1 MGTVTLLA
9 GMAVFF
15 GVHSVSIV
23 APAWRDRMVARLG
36 EPAWKG
42 VYAIASVVG
51 FILMIRGYS
60 HAKLDPTVVYEPAYW
75 LRHLAAIVMVPVFPL
90 LLSTYFPGRIKAA
103 AQHPML
109 AATKLWAA
117 AHLLANGMLPDV
129 LLFGGFLAWA
139 IADRISLKP
148 RQGAARAALQRPGRG
163 GRRFGALCLVHRLG
177 ALPPVRR
184 LPRNRLTRN
193 PGPRPASRTTWQAKR
208 QQ

>member
-36 EPAWKG
+36 EPVWKG
-42 VYAIASVVG
+42 VYAVASVVG

-139 IADRISLKP
+139 IVDRISLKH
-148 RQGAARAALQRPGRG
+148 RPVRPIKVLPE
-163 GRRFGALCLVHRLG
+163 RRFNDLVAVVAGFALYVWFIAWAHYRLFG
-177 ALPPVRR
+177 VSPV
-184 LPRNRLTRN
+184 T
-193 PGPRPASRTTWQAKR
+193 G
-208 QQ
+208 

>member
-9 GMAVFF
+9 GMAIFF

-139 IADRISLKP
+139 IVDRISLKHRP
-148 RQGAARAALQRPGRG
+148 VRPIKALPE
-163 GRRFGALCLVHRLG
+163 RRFNDLVAVVAGFALYVWFIAWAHYRLFG
-177 ALPPVRR
+177 VSPV
-184 LPRNRLTRN
+184 T
-193 PGPRPASRTTWQAKR
+193 G
-208 QQ
+208 

>member
-1 MGTVTLLA
+1 MGTVNLLA

-15 GVHSVSIV
+15 GVHSISIV

-42 VYAIASVVG
+42 VYAIASIVG

-60 HAKLDPTVVYEPAYW
+60 HAKLEPTVVYEPAYW
-75 LRHLAAIVMVPVFPL
+75 LRHMAAIVMVPVFPL

-139 IADRISLKP
+139 IVDRISLKH
-148 RQGAARAALQRPGRG
+148 RPVRPIKVLPE
-163 GRRFGALCLVHRLG
+163 RRFNDLVAVVAGFALYVWFIAWAHYRLFG
-177 ALPPVRR
+177 VSPV
-184 LPRNRLTRN
+184 T
-193 PGPRPASRTTWQAKR
+193 G
-208 QQ
+208 

>member
-1 MGTVTLLA
+1 METVTLLA

-15 GVHSVSIV
+15 GVHSISIV

-42 VYAIASVVG
+42 MYAIASVVG

-60 HAKLDPTVVYEPAYW
+60 HAKLDPTIVYEPAYW

-139 IADRISLKP
+139 IVDRISLK
-148 RQGAARAALQRPGRG
+148 
-163 GRRFGALCLVHRLG
+163 HR
-177 ALPPVRR
+177 PVRPIKVLPERRYNDLVAVVAGFALYVWFIAWAHYR
-184 LPRNRLTRN
+184 LFGVSPVT
-193 PGPRPASRTTWQAKR
+193 G
-208 QQ
+208 

>member
-139 IADRISLKP
+139 IVDRISLKH
-148 RQGAARAALQRPGRG
+148 RPVRPIKVLPE
-163 GRRFGALCLVHRLG
+163 RRFNDLVAVVAGFALYVWFIAWAHYRLFG
-177 ALPPVRR
+177 VSPV
-184 LPRNRLTRN
+184 T
-193 PGPRPASRTTWQAKR
+193 G
-208 QQ
+208 

>member
-1 MGTVTLLA
+1 MGTVNLLA

-60 HAKLDPTVVYEPAYW
+60 HAKLEPTVVYEPAYW
-75 LRHLAAIVMVPVFPL
+75 LRHMAAIVMVPVFPL
-90 LLSTYFPGRIKAA
+90 LLSAYFPGRIKAA

-109 AATKLWAA
+109 AATKLWAV

-139 IADRISLKP
+139 IVDRISLKHRP
-148 RQGAARAALQRPGRG
+148 ARPIKVLPE
-163 GRRFGALCLVHRLG
+163 RRFNDLIAVVAGFALYVWFIAWAHYRLFG
-177 ALPPVRR
+177 VSPV
-184 LPRNRLTRN
+184 T
-193 PGPRPASRTTWQAKR
+193 G
-208 QQ
+208 

>member
-1 MGTVTLLA
+1 MGTVTLLT

-42 VYAIASVVG
+42 VYAVASVVG

-139 IADRISLKP
+139 IADRISLKHRP
-148 RQGAARAALQRPGRG
+148 ARPIKVLPE
-163 GRRFGALCLVHRLG
+163 RRFNDLVAVVAGLALYVWFIAWAHYRLFG
-177 ALPPVRR
+177 VSPV
-184 LPRNRLTRN
+184 T
-193 PGPRPASRTTWQAKR
+193 G
-208 QQ
+208 

>member
-9 GMAVFF
+9 GMAIFF

-139 IADRISLKP
+139 IADRISLKH
-148 RQGAARAALQRPGRG
+148 RPVRPIKVLPE
-163 GRRFGALCLVHRLG
+163 RRFNDLVAVVAGFALYVWFIAWAHYRLFG
-177 ALPPVRR
+177 VSPV
-184 LPRNRLTRN
+184 T
-193 PGPRPASRTTWQAKR
+193 G
-208 QQ
+208 

>member
-1 MGTVTLLA
+1 METVTLLA

-15 GVHSVSIV
+15 GVHSVSID

-42 VYAIASVVG
+42 VYAVASVVG

-139 IADRISLKP
+139 IVDRISLK
-148 RQGAARAALQRPGRG
+148 
-163 GRRFGALCLVHRLG
+163 HR
-177 ALPPVRR
+177 PVRPIKVLPERRYNDLVAVVAGFALYVWFIAWAHYR
-184 LPRNRLTRN
+184 LFGVSPVT
-193 PGPRPASRTTWQAKR
+193 G
-208 QQ
+208 

>member
-1 MGTVTLLA
+1 MGTVNLLA

-42 VYAIASVVG
+42 VYAIASIVG

-60 HAKLDPTVVYEPAYW
+60 HAKLEPTVVYEPAYW

-90 LLSTYFPGRIKAA
+90 LLSAYFPGRIKAA

-109 AATKLWAA
+109 AATKLWAV

-139 IADRISLKP
+139 IVDRISLKH
-148 RQGAARAALQRPGRG
+148 RPAPPIKVLPE
-163 GRRFGALCLVHRLG
+163 RRFNDLIAVVAGFALYVWFIAWAHYRLFG
-177 ALPPVRR
+177 VSPV
-184 LPRNRLTRN
+184 T
-193 PGPRPASRTTWQAKR
+193 G
-208 QQ
+208 

>member
-1 MGTVTLLA
+1 MGTVNLLA

-42 VYAIASVVG
+42 VYAIASIVG

-60 HAKLDPTVVYEPAYW
+60 HAKLEPTVVYEPAYW

-90 LLSTYFPGRIKAA
+90 LLSAYFPGRIKAA

-109 AATKLWAA
+109 AATKLWAV
-117 AHLLANGMLPDV
+117 AHLLASPRSAPGSDLALPPSRNH
-129 LLFGGFLAWA
+129 LP
-139 IADRISLKP
+139 SP
-148 RQGAARAALQRPGRG
+148 T
-163 GRRFGALCLVHRLG
+163 RRCLVH
-177 ALPPVRR
+177 
-184 LPRNRLTRN
+184 
-193 PGPRPASRTTWQAKR
+193 KR
-208 QQ
+208 CGNGHTNLRAGSSADQPYRQ